1 MEVDKIIEGIKNGKH
16 FTIATSRYE
25 QYLWYKDGKFY
36 SAYEDG
42 IHNSSS
48 VEKTEDYIRTS
59 IQHALNRPR
68 EYDAVFEED
77 W

>member
-16 FTIATSRYE
+16 FTIATSAYE
-25 QYLWYKDGKFY
+25 QYLSYKDGKFY

-42 IHNSSS
+42 VHNTS
-48 VEKTEDYIRTS
+48 VEKSEDYIRTS
-59 IQHALNRPR
+59 IQHALNNPR
-68 EYDAVFEED
+68 KYDAFFEED